1 MSASHG
7 RATNER
13 PLSLRSSLGEVT
25 TDSSLG
31 FRGVARIGLIR
42 CNPCEQ
48 ISLGVRRLQGYSG
61 FAVLKKKKKRRQ
73 QNTSAR
79 SPKKSICRFFLW
91 KPVLR
96 TTCLGYQCRGKMRF
110 RWAVGSKRNQLGVPS
125 FEWSYRVWVAS
136 VCGSIMALGGD
147 RVTAGCPRTFEPTKI
162 EVKRLRGRSSK
173 SPSRYLATMQP
184 SLLQKQVRMHHYK
197 MGGRAIHKRTDRTF
211 WRAPPQRCRRPICLD
226 RFSQNKRHRLARP
239 LR

>member
-48 ISLGVRRLQGYSG
+48 ISLGVRRLQGYNG
-61 FAVLKKKKKRRQ
+61 FAVLKKKRRQ

-79 SPKKSICRFFLW
+79 SPKKSICRFFCGNRCCEQLAW
-91 KPVLR
+91 ATSAEERCDFVGRLVQKGTNWESRRLSGATEFGWFLCVGESWRLAVTVLPPGAR
-96 TTCLGYQCRGKMRF
+96 
-110 RWAVGSKRNQLGVPS
+110 A
-125 FEWSYRVWVAS
+125 
-136 VCGSIMALGGD
+136 
-147 RVTAGCPRTFEPTKI
+147 
-162 EVKRLRGRSSK
+162 RLS
-173 SPSRYLATMQP
+173 
-184 SLLQKQVRMHHYK
+184 LQKSR
-197 MGGRAIHKRTDRTF
+197 
-211 WRAPPQRCRRPICLD
+211 
-226 RFSQNKRHRLARP
+226 
-239 LR
+239 